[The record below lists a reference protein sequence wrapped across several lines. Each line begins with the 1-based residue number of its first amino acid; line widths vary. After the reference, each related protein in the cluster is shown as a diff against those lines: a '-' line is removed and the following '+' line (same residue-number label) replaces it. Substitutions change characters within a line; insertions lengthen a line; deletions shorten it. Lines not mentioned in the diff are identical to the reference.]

1 MGVESEASKAM
12 IDPQKR
18 RNRPTVHDALKVAL
32 LLLRLRGCG
41 ILVLSSSSAAVGD
54 GELALV
60 PPLDDV
66 VDIDGG
72 HEAVDGGV
80 RGAAAVGAPD
90 DAETP
95 LLGRAE
101 HAADAAA
108 ATLAIVDD
116 AGCKV
121 SRLPGRRR

>member
-41 ILVLSSSSAAVGD
+41 ILVLSSSSSSSSVGD

-66 VDIDGG
+66 VDDGG
-72 HEAVDGGV
+72 HEAVDG
-80 RGAAAVGAPD
+80 
-90 DAETP
+90 
-95 LLGRAE
+95 
-101 HAADAAA
+101 
-108 ATLAIVDD
+108 
-116 AGCKV
+116 
-121 SRLPGRRR
+121 

>member
-1 MGVESEASKAM
+1 M

-41 ILVLSSSSAAVGD
+41 ILVLSSSSSAAVGD

-72 HEAVDGGV
+72 HEAVDGGG
-80 RGAAAVGAPD
+80 RGAAAAAAVGAPD
-90 DAETP
+90 DAEAP

-101 HAADAAA
+101 HAADAAAA

-121 SRLPGRRR
+121 RRLPGRRR

>member
-1 MGVESEASKAM
+1 M
-12 IDPQKR
+12 IHEGSRSQMQCQK
-18 RNRPTVHDALKVAL
+18 RPTVHDAFKVAL
-32 LLLRLRGCG
+32 FLLRLHGG
-41 ILVLSSSSAAVGD
+41 MILVRAVD
-54 GELALV
+54 EFALV

-66 VDIDGG
+66 VDGG
-72 HEAVDGGV
+72 HEAVDGG
-80 RGAAAVGAPD
+80 GGGGAAVGAPD
-90 DAETP
+90 DAEAP

-121 SRLPGRRR
+121 RRLPGRRR